1 MAKILAFI
9 KKNPGFAV
17 CFLLALLVLG
27 VAVFAPLLATHDPYE
42 AVLADAVQAPGAE
55 HWFGTDR
62 MGRDLYS
69 RVIYGARASL
79 TAAFALVCIVMA
91 VGTLLGILSGYFG
104 GILDVV
110 IMRLSDMM
118 VSFPG
123 MVLAIAVEELWGQI
137 SGMQSSPSR
146 GKLDEVCAAGPEPG
160 AENQKQRLYCGGQS
174 DRVENIPYS
183 VEVSAAQCAS
193 DDCDHRA
200 TDIGSMML
208 EIAGLSFLGFGAQH
222 RRRNG
227 D

>member
-17 CFLLALLVLG
+17 YFLLALLVLG

-69 RVIYGARASL
+69 RVIYGARTSL
-79 TAAFALVCIVMA
+79 TAAFALVGIVMA

-104 GILDVV
+104 GILDAV

-123 MVLAIAVEELWGQI
+123 MVLAIAV
-137 SGMQSSPSR
+137 
-146 GKLDEVCAAGPEPG
+146 AGIMGANLRNAVVAIAVVSWTKYARLARSLVLKIRNRDYIAPE
-160 AENQKQRLYCGGQS
+160 
-174 DRVENIPYS
+174 
-183 VEVSAAQCAS
+183 
-193 DDCDHRA
+193 
-200 TDIGSMML
+200 
-208 EIAGLSFLGFGAQH
+208 
-222 RRRNG
+222 
-227 D
+227 